1 MRRIRDTAGA
11 DDWSERYKRVP
22 KILLE
27 RYLALC
33 CVINHNDSD
42 YIIRLGADWL
52 LKIIQ
57 TPEDI
62 FADASIYI
70 KVIFAGIPA
79 SVLYNYSASALRA
92 AGDSRHPFYRVREK

>member
-1 MRRIRDTAGA
+1 MIGANDTKEFRKYYWNGI
-11 DDWSERYKRVP
+11 WLCV
-22 KILLE
+22 
-27 RYLALC
+27 AL
-33 CVINHNDSD
+33 S
-42 YIIRLGADWL
+42 IIMTAITLLGADWL